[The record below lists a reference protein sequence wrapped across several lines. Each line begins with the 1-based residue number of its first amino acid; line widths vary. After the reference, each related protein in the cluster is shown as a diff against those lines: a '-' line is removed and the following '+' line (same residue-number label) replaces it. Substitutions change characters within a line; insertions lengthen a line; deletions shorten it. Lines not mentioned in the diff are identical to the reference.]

1 MPVGEGH
8 VLTDRITR
16 GALSAH
22 HRAREAERTGW
33 VGLVGWVGW
42 GWVGPWVLGW
52 VRLLQG
58 IGIMRN
64 GVVIFRWVGR
74 WMTFGDEGVDE
85 AL

>member
-1 MPVGEGH
+1 MPVGERH

-16 GALSAH
+16 GASSAQPSE
-22 HRAREAERTGW
+22 RGRENRLGW
-33 VGLVGWVGW
+33 VGLGWVGW
-42 GWVGPWVLGW
+42 GWVGPWVLGL